1 MRYVVYG
8 IDAVSQAALEPL
20 TLDADSEE
28 EARGRAVARGMA
40 VRAVIAEQ
48 TPGPSAALSVEI
60 RQAQGDGAAGESD
73 EMRGA
78 RRVVATVLL
87 PLALAFFLVV
97 AVLRTLLQAVTWTV
111 VWGTGVLLAGGLA
124 GLLVWLARGNVPV
137 AIAWPIGLA
146 LGLPII
152 SAAHGARVGW
162 RWWWA
167 KRTLSPLAQVL
178 GAAPQ
183 EELDDPE
190 SFRMPVILAQALA
203 GGVLAAW
210 FALAGIATDW
220 GWPTLFAGMLG
231 GALGLGCEGALLGA
245 ALARRQPMP
254 LPEAASGPSI
264 ASLASLLSWLWGQKH
279 IARSW
284 ILGYAL
290 DRAAPGAVAGT
301 VIGVLV
307 LVLSWLAVS

>member
-1 MRYVVYG
+1 VQ
-8 IDAVSQAALEPL
+8 AVS
-20 TLDADSEE
+20 
-28 EARGRAVARGMA
+28 
-40 VRAVIAEQ
+40 
-48 TPGPSAALSVEI
+48 
-60 RQAQGDGAAGESD
+60 
-73 EMRGA
+73 
-78 RRVVATVLL
+78 
-87 PLALAFFLVV
+87 
-97 AVLRTLLQAVTWTV
+97 WTI

-124 GLLVWLARGNVPV
+124 GLLVWLAVP
-137 AIAWPIGLA
+137 AATAWPIGLA

-178 GAAPQ
+178 GAPAQ
-183 EELDDPE
+183 EQLDDEPE
-190 SFRMPVILAQALA
+190 PFRSPVILAQALA
-203 GGVLAAW
+203 GGILAAW
-210 FALAGIATDW
+210 FALAGITTDW
-220 GWPTLFAGMLG
+220 GWPTLIAGTLG

-254 LPEAASGPSI
+254 LPGAASGPSI

-301 VIGVLV
+301 VVGVLV
-307 LVLSWLAVS
+307 FVLSGLAVR

>member
-1 MRYVVYG
+1 
-8 IDAVSQAALEPL
+8 
-20 TLDADSEE
+20 
-28 EARGRAVARGMA
+28 
-40 VRAVIAEQ
+40 
-48 TPGPSAALSVEI
+48 
-60 RQAQGDGAAGESD
+60 
-73 EMRGA
+73 
-78 RRVVATVLL
+78 
-87 PLALAFFLVV
+87 
-97 AVLRTLLQAVTWTV
+97 VTWTF
-111 VWGTGVLLAGGLA
+111 VWGMGVLLAGGLA
-124 GLLVWLARGNVPV
+124 GLLVWLARGSVPV
-137 AIAWPIGLA
+137 ATAWPIGLA

-167 KRTLSPLAQVL
+167 KRTLSPLAQAL
-178 GAAPQ
+178 GAPPQ
-183 EELDDPE
+183 EEIDDDPE
-190 SFRMPVILAQALA
+190 HFRIPVILAQALA

-254 LPEAASGPSI
+254 LPGAASGPSI

-279 IARSW
+279 LARSW
-284 ILGYAL
+284 VLGYAL

-301 VIGVLV
+301 VVGVLV
-307 LVLSWLAVS
+307 EVVDAVGGRIPVLIDGGVRRGTDVLKALGLGAAAVGIGRPYVWGLAAFGEAGVDRVLEIMDNEFTTIMRQVGALNINQITRDNVTRA

>member
-8 IDAVSQAALEPL
+8 IDAVSQAACEPL

-48 TPGPSAALSVEI
+48 APATSEALAIET
-60 RQAQGDGAAGESD
+60 RQAPNDEAAGESD
-73 EMRGA
+73 EVRGA
-78 RRVVATVLL
+78 RRIVTTVLL

-97 AVLRTLLQAVTWTV
+97 AVLRTLVQAVTWTI
-111 VWGTGVLLAGGLA
+111 VWGMGVLLAGGLA
-124 GLLVWLARGNVPV
+124 GLFVRGSVPV
-137 AIAWPIGLA
+137 AVAWPIGLA
-146 LGLPII
+146 LGLPIM

-167 KRTLSPLAQVL
+167 KRTLSPLAQAL
-178 GAAPQ
+178 GAPSQ
-183 EELDDPE
+183 EQDDDEQEP
-190 SFRMPVILAQALA
+190 FRVPVILAQALA
-203 GGVLAAW
+203 GGVLAGL

-220 GWPTLFAGMLG
+220 GWPTLFAGTLG
-231 GALGLGCEGALLGA
+231 GALGLGCEGAVLGA

-254 LPEAASGPSI
+254 LPGAASGPSI

-279 IARSW
+279 MARSW
-284 ILGYAL
+284 VLGYAL

-301 VIGVLV
+301 FVGVLV
-307 LVLSWLAVS
+307 FVLSWLAVS